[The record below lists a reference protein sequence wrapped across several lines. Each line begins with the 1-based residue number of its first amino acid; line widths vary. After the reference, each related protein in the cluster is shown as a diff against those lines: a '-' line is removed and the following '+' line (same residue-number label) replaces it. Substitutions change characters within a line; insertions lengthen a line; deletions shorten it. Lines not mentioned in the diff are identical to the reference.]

1 MTGDDDNEIGEGADG
16 EVNENAVVCCYLRVT
31 ATPIDRVCNK
41 PCKVCCVT
49 LTVRACVF
57 VCQDIILTK
66 AGSPILR
73 IGMPPKHEKRKNVK
87 TRLYCMRLDVAVV
100 IHRTHKHGQTS
111 V

>member
-1 MTGDDDNEIGEGADG
+1 MPTVRLDG
-16 EVNENAVVCCYLRVT
+16 LTT
-31 ATPIDRVCNK
+31 ASLLSDAAIASSGLAFSSLG
-41 PCKVCCVT
+41 CVT

-57 VCQDIILTK
+57 VCQDIVLTK

-73 IGMPPKHEKRKNVK
+73 IAMPPKREKRNNVK
-87 TRLYCMRLDVAVV
+87 TGLYCMRVDVAVI